1 MQRQQR
7 PLLTLIE
14 IVAQLRGP
22 EGCPWDKEQT
32 LASMRP
38 YLLEEVYELLDAMEH
53 DAGEDGLE
61 GELGDTLFVILLLT
75 QIATDEGRLTLDSM
89 CQRIV
94 DKMITRHPHVFGDG
108 DQSDDPGGIA
118 AWEARKEKEG
128 RSRLSGVPR
137 SLPALLRAHRQG
149 EKVAAV
155 GFDWS
160 NVSGVLAKL
169 EEEIAEL
176 REAMERRDPHAI
188 EHEYGDV
195 LLAAANIG
203 RHINAPAEAALRNA
217 NDRFASRFERL
228 EVLAREQSLK
238 LDGSTDEKQLNILW
252 EQAKAEENEC

>member
-1 MQRQQR
+1 MSRPQR
-7 PLLTLIE
+7 PLLSLID
-14 IVAQLRGP
+14 IVAHLRGP

-32 LASMRP
+32 LQSMRP

-61 GELGDTLFVILLLT
+61 GELGDTLFVLLLLT
-75 QIATDEGRLTLDSM
+75 RIAEDEGRLTLDSM

-108 DQSDDPGGIA
+108 EEGENPGGIA
-118 AWEARKEKEG
+118 AWEARKSKEG
-128 RSRLSGVPR
+128 RSRLAGVPR

-160 NVSGVLAKL
+160 NADGVLAKV

-176 REAMERRDPHAI
+176 RQAIHDGNPSEI

-195 LLAAANIG
+195 LLATASLG
-203 RHINAPAEAALRNA
+203 RHLNTPAEAALRNA
-217 NDRFASRFERL
+217 NDRFTARFERL
-228 EVLAREQSLK
+228 EVLAKEQGLA
-238 LDGSTDEKQLNILW
+238 LNGSTGEQDLNTLW
-252 EQAKAEENEC
+252 EQVKAEEKEC